1 VQGYVVAKGRRD
13 YAVVYDGID
22 PITGRERRHWEAAG
36 NDRREAELL
45 ATQLARRFATA
56 HRDVG
61 LSLARYLLEQW
72 LPAKRVS
79 LRPSTWDGYRRK
91 TTRGASTLSAG
102 FAASKPHRT
111 ASDKACDTTRC
122 VYTTVRVE
130 SPPLPRRRPDVRS
143 SPYSARR

>member
-1 VQGYVVAKGRRD
+1 
-13 YAVVYDGID
+13 
-22 PITGRERRHWEAAG
+22 
-36 NDRREAELL
+36 LL

-91 TTRGASTLSAG
+91 IELHVVPRIGHVPL
-102 FAASKPHRT
+102 R
-111 ASDKACDTTRC
+111 RL
-122 VYTTVRVE
+122 RVE
-130 SPPLPRRRPDVRS
+130 RRVHVLRTLIGRS
-143 SPYSARR
+143 R